1 MNWVNWSNE
10 LLLSRIPYLNSS
22 PTSNILPQWILS
34 KTSRRC
40 LSNLSRTS
48 LTKAV
53 LPHHRS
59 LTYKFQDF
67 HPPLNYQNLIL
78 IGPWSKIIITNANQV
93 SVTPSGRCLM
103 SNLIIK
109 ILPPSYVW
117 ATLEEMPVGSSHKIH
132 GAQTSETTRNLEWM
146 MTTRMVIIKKKTN
159 LISGLR
165 PTENN
170 RIKNGHRRLQTC
182 LIKRI
187 LNYSLVVEWWDSR
200 EAIRAWESMSFK
212 NYWSKASISIQEAL
226 STSPKKF
233 KRLLLNIE
241 NLSLSPITPMFITTL
256 VGILQLRT
264 WKQLKYS

>member
-159 LISGLR
+159 SMCSHQY
-165 PTENN
+165 P
-170 RIKNGHRRLQTC
+170 
-182 LIKRI
+182 I
-187 LNYSLVVEWWDSR
+187 LGQHN
-200 EAIRAWESMSFK
+200 K
-212 NYWSKASISIQEAL
+212 
-226 STSPKKF
+226 
-233 KRLLLNIE
+233 
-241 NLSLSPITPMFITTL
+241 
-256 VGILQLRT
+256 
-264 WKQLKYS
+264 